1 MFVYTDTAP
10 EVPATEK
17 NAEKRP
23 DDDPDADPF
32 EIKIKENTAPS
43 KVAISNGV
51 ELQRVVC
58 KNDVVLINTDKKN
71 NVTRAEGDTAIYTVK
86 TADVVITA
94 DAPRRATLR
103 RDGKIQYSNIIR
115 GNLREEELQGEG
127 NVQVIPDKEFTKKK
141 K

>member
-1 MFVYTDTAP
+1 M
-10 EVPATEK
+10 
-17 NAEKRP
+17 
-23 DDDPDADPF
+23 
-32 EIKIKENTAPS
+32 
-43 KVAISNGV
+43 
-51 ELQRVVC
+51 QRVVC

-103 RDGKIQYSNIIR
+103 RDGKIQYSDIIR